1 MTYVCVKRHI
11 RGSFVTNN
19 TNKERQRKLTYGAVV
34 SHEVVSALAVV
45 LVHSAADAVTQ
56 AAPAIVAVDVGVLVV
71 ATEVDVIRQQRV
83 TGIGRC
89 VFVGAVRARLANV
102 ACT

>member
-1 MTYVCVKRHI
+1 MLRDRYTLRTTSCDIYLLSKEG
-11 RGSFVTNN
+11 RG
-19 TNKERQRKLTYGAVV
+19 KLTYGAVI
-34 SHEVVSALAVV
+34 SDEVVSALAIV
-45 LVHSAADAVTQ
+45 LVHSTADAVTL
-56 AAPAIVAVDVGVLVV
+56 AAPAIVAVDVRVLVV